1 MSHTFTVTL
10 QEEIARVLK
19 RVASEITAKGGSF
32 DGNTEQGLFAGHS
45 VLGPIKGEY
54 RLLSDTEVSITIK
67 SKPFIVP
74 YGTIEA
80 EIRQYFG

>member
-1 MSHTFTVTL
+1 MSHTFTITL
-10 QEEIARVLK
+10 QEEVDGVLK

-32 DGNTEQGLFAGHS
+32 HGNAEQGLFAGHS
-45 VLGPIKGEY
+45 VLGSIKGEY